1 MSDAFTRQVQDF
13 TRQAQDMFSAGKD
26 AKIPENMS
34 ALAED
39 AVAKSRDV
47 YNKVAAASKDQA
59 KVVEDVMLTAQA
71 GAKSIGE
78 KMMANTLANTEA
90 AFDAAQAIAKA
101 KTFPEV
107 ARLQANYWQQQ
118 FATAGAQ
125 SKELFELS
133 TKVAKQTFET
143 VGSAATKS
151 FEQIK
156 KVN

>member
-1 MSDAFTRQVQDF
+1 MNDAFTRQVQDF

-34 ALAED
+34 AFAED
-39 AVAKSRDV
+39 AVAKSREV
-47 YNKVAAASKDQA
+47 YNKVAAATKDQA
-59 KVVEDVMLTAQA
+59 KVVEDVLLTTQA

-78 KMMANTLANTEA
+78 KMIANTIANTEA

-101 KTFPEV
+101 KTFPEI

-151 FEQIK
+151 FEQVK
-156 KVN
+156 KVG